1 MTDLGQVYA
10 CVEGIVRDHGHVDC
24 VINDAGV
31 GSIATIEEISYDEF
45 GWVFRIVG
53 YGVLYGT
60 RAFLPYLKERPD
72 ARIVN
77 ISSVNGFASTP
88 TNGLYCLWGTPGEGF
103 ESNPAT
109 KIERNFAPPH
119 LGPSRRRKDRHRSQF
134 RKLWLRVEVC
144 WIWEDTSFLNSSE
157 DPIQFVVDGCHDGRI
172 GGSSAGQR
180 WLLSSRSVRRSIWPK
195 PMRPSISGMPSKS
208 ARPESNNGW
217 SARTLR
223 RATRDGLMQR
233 GLNCSEQVTSLNHGR
248 PRRGRWEHRSLSPAV
263 PLNRLRSAAY
273 AIGE

>member
-1 MTDLGQVYA
+1 LAEQGSHLALSDIDPEGLRGTEALVSSAVRVTTELVDVTDLGQVYA

-88 TNGLYCLWGTPGEGF
+88 TNGLY
-103 ESNPAT
+103 
-109 KIERNFAPPH
+109 
-119 LGPSRRRKDRHRSQF
+119 
-134 RKLWLRVEVC
+134 
-144 WIWEDTSFLNSSE
+144 
-157 DPIQFVVDGCHDGRI
+157 
-172 GGSSAGQR
+172 
-180 WLLSSRSVRRSIWPK
+180 
-195 PMRPSISGMPSKS
+195 
-208 ARPESNNGW
+208 
-217 SARTLR
+217 
-223 RATRDGLMQR
+223 
-233 GLNCSEQVTSLNHGR
+233 
-248 PRRGRWEHRSLSPAV
+248 
-263 PLNRLRSAAY
+263 
-273 AIGE
+273 